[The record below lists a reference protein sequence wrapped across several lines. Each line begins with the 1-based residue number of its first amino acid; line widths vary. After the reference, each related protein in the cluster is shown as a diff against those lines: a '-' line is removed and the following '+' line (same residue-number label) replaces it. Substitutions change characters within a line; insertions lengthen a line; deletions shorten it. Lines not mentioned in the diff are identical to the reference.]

1 MLRLRPLLGLLC
13 LPAAVSAFGS
23 FQLPKMPWDQQ
34 GGNAVGGNSPFGGAA
49 AQMGGLQPGD
59 TVTVVGASGNV
70 DKLVALRLS
79 DTYKVKGVVRD
90 STSVESFFGDRMDN
104 GIELYEADLLEEMK
118 LTESG
123 CPDALRPAL
132 ADANAIV
139 ICTGTTAFPTK
150 AWSRNEEKEV
160 TLDVLSA
167 LWESKFDV
175 PEAIATLTNAGLNTP
190 QNVDDKANLFL
201 YEAWKDACKV
211 SQKRAILLS
220 SICIQRRDQMPFP
233 ILNACGVLD
242 AKASAEAAL
251 IDTAAKNGYAYTIVR
266 PGQLFGGPYDN
277 NYYLGTLFQLDKDA
291 ATQDVQV
298 GLGDELLG
306 DTLRSTL
313 AEVTAQICEGDCAL
327 NVDFAVVNVKGEAPS
342 VEGIQERL
350 GALNKEPAAVA
361 Q

>member
-1 MLRLRPLLGLLC
+1 MLPRPLLLVWLALC
-13 LPAAVSAFGS
+13 LSPAASFAF
-23 FQLPKMPWDQQ
+23 QMPKMPWD
-34 GGNAVGGNSPFGGAA
+34 NARVGGGGGSTGN
-49 AQMGGLQPGD
+49 QMGGLQPGD
-59 TVTVVGASGNV
+59 TVAVVGASGNV
-70 DKLVALRLS
+70 GKLVALRLS
-79 DTYKVKGVVRD
+79 DTYKVKGIVRD
-90 STSVESFFGDRMDN
+90 KSGVESFFGDRMGN
-104 GIELYEADLLEEMK
+104 GIELFEADLLEEMAAAP
-118 LTESG
+118 SG
-123 CPDALRPAL
+123 GGSPCPEALRPAL

-160 TLDVLSA
+160 TSDVLSA
-167 LWESKFDV
+167 LWETKFDV
-175 PEAIATLTNAGLNTP
+175 SSAVASLTEAGLNTP
-190 QNVDDKANLFL
+190 QNVDDRANRFL
-201 YEAWKDACKV
+201 YEAWNDAAKSV

-220 SICIQRRDQMPFP
+220 SIGVQRRTQMPFP

-251 IDTAAKNGYAYTIVR
+251 GATSREKGYAYTVVR

-291 ATQDVQV
+291 ATRDVEV

-313 AEVTAQICEGDCAL
+313 AEVTAQICEGDYAL
-327 NVDFAVVNVKGEAPS
+327 NTDFAVVNVKGDAPS
-342 VEGIQERL
+342 AEGVQERL
-350 GALNKEPAAVA
+350 RALVTS